1 MLALGLG
8 ALGAAAQETPV
19 FKVDVRLVR
28 LLATVKRPDGQLVG
42 GLSKADFL
50 VEDSGIRQEIA
61 LFERQTAQPLSIVL
75 LIDTSASTAKD
86 LKYEVDSAARFLR
99 AVVRE
104 GHGDDALSL
113 YSFNHDVNQQTGFTR
128 DPRRIQRAL
137 TRLKAEAG
145 TSLYDAFT
153 FAAEALE
160 PREGRKVVVVVTDG
174 GDTTSVR
181 TYHQALRSIHSADA
195 ILYSIV
201 VMPITN
207 DAGRNTGGENALVT
221 MSHSTGGRVFFP
233 SVGPTLDI
241 AFTEILREL
250 RTQYLIGYYPRNL
263 PPAPPGRFRA
273 IRISV
278 AGPDLQAFSRGGY
291 YGE

>member
-1 MLALGLG
+1 MGLWG
-8 ALGAAAQETPV
+8 VAVAAQEAPV

-42 GLSKADFL
+42 GLRKTDFIL
-50 VEDSGIRQEIA
+50 EDSGVRQEIA
-61 LFERQTAQPLSIVL
+61 LFERQTEQPLSIVL

-86 LKYEVDSAARFLR
+86 LKYEIDSAARFLR

-104 GHGDDALSL
+104 GHREDSLSL
-113 YSFNHDVNQQTGFTR
+113 YSFNHDVNQRTGFTR
-128 DPRRIQRAL
+128 DARQIQRAL

-160 PREGRKVVVVVTDG
+160 PREGRRVIVVVTDG
-174 GDTTSVR
+174 GDTTSAR
-181 TYHQALRSIHSADA
+181 TYHQALRSIHAADA

-221 MSHSTGGRVFFP
+221 MSRSTGGRVFFP
-233 SVGPTLDI
+233 AVGPTLDD
-241 AFTEILREL
+241 AFTQILRDL
-250 RTQYLIGYYPRNL
+250 RTQYLLGYYPRNL
-263 PPAPPGRFRA
+263 PPAPANRFRA
-273 IRISV
+273 IRLSV
-278 AGPDLQAFSRGGY
+278 TQTDLQAFSRGGY